1 MGSNF
6 RGLRWLAALGWQP
19 KLENAFRLVSRN
31 IDIFAG
37 IWLLDSAVF
46 LLYVYARL
54 AAAILPLSLGLVGR
68 RVFPQLKKL
77 TMQNDYLQFQSAAA
91 RVNLAFL
98 MVSGG
103 VAMLV
108 LTIAPELNFSQ
119 TGEFK
124 EVLVWLLLA
133 QSTPILF
140 GATPI
145 LMRAVG
151 RETFY
156 EVLLGISAAFFL
168 AATLILN
175 THEGV
180 SIAQIYATSQL
191 TVAAA
196 SALLLTQYGI
206 WPGLTALFHKRI
218 KLL

>member
-1 MGSNF
+1 
-6 RGLRWLAALGWQP
+6 
-19 KLENAFRLVSRN
+19 
-31 IDIFAG
+31 
-37 IWLLDSAVF
+37 
-46 LLYVYARL
+46 
-54 AAAILPLSLGLVGR
+54 
-68 RVFPQLKKL
+68 
-77 TMQNDYLQFQSAAA
+77 
-91 RVNLAFL
+91 
-98 MVSGG
+98 
-103 VAMLV
+103 MLV